1 MAKRVRIS
9 FPLKTTAQMAQ
20 RLGIP
25 GSRLG
30 RLLSI
35 ARDASGSNGGGS
47 TQVRFNSKGH
57 AVNSRTARRSNAKRT
72 R

>member
-1 MAKRVRIS
+1 MSKRVRIS

-20 RLGIP
+20 RLGIS
-25 GSRLG
+25 GLRLG

-35 ARDASGSNGGGS
+35 ARDASDSNGGGS
-47 TQVRFNSKGH
+47 TRVAYKSKTQ

>member
-1 MAKRVRIS
+1 MTKRVRIS

-20 RLGIP
+20 RLGIS

-35 ARDASGSNGGGS
+35 ARIASGSSGGGS
-47 TQVRFNSKGH
+47 TRVAYKSKSH
-57 AVNSRTARRSNAKRT
+57 AVNSRTARRRNAKRA

>member
-47 TQVRFNSKGH
+47 ARVTLASKGK
-57 AVNSRTARRSNAKRT
+57 VNSRTARRSNAKAT